1 MFTFSAPKAF
11 HVSISFEVS
20 SISFEVSSLSIA
32 NLFSNLSE
40 CFPFSMSNDLI
51 IPLPAQLF
59 GEVQVRE
66 KERERERE
74 RERGRERQ
82 RDPFPLVG
90 AVANE
95 TKRSKKSQTQDVSI
109 NSFG

>member
-1 MFTFSAPKAF
+1 MLTFSAPKAF

-51 IPLPAQLF
+51 ILLPAQSF

-66 KERERERE
+66 RERETERERDRDRERERE
-74 RERGRERQ
+74 TERSFSFSRCCRK
-82 RDPFPLVG
+82 RDKTQQE
-90 AVANE
+90 VADARR
-95 TKRSKKSQTQDVSI
+95 KHQ
-109 NSFG
+109 